1 MGDTQA
7 MAYRVGIPYG
17 AYWSTPFARWQ
28 GSFANLNSVEMAA
41 HVAGRELEKRSIAGD
56 IFDYGVLGMTV
67 PQHHSFYGLPW
78 LLGMIGAPEVGGP
91 TINQACATGTR
102 ALLAA
107 AQEIGSG
114 LATTA
119 LVVACDRTSNGPHI
133 YYPNAGAPGGTGASE
148 DWVLDN
154 FSCDPLGGH
163 AMIDTAENIAGK
175 HRIATERQHALV
187 LRRQAQYQDALA
199 DGRAFQKRY
208 MTLPFEVPAPNYR
221 KTATTLDTDEGV
233 VASTEDGLA
242 KLRPVRENGSV
253 TYGAQTYPADGSA
266 AIIVT
271 TPERAAELSTDAN
284 VVVEILGFGM
294 ARTELGFMPEA
305 TIPAARRALDQAGRT
320 IGDMDAIKSHNPF
333 AVNDIVFAEETG
345 ADLDAMNNY
354 GCSLIWGHPQGPTA
368 LRAIIELIEE
378 LAMRGGGHGLFE
390 GCAAG
395 DTAMAAVVRVG
406 DRS

>member
-1 MGDTQA
+1 MTYLAQ
-7 MAYRVGIPYG
+7 IPYG

-41 HVAGRELEKRSIAGD
+41 HVAKRELDRRAIGAER
-56 IFDYGVLGMTV
+56 FDYGVLGMTV

-78 LLGMIGAPEVGGP
+78 LMGLIGAPEVAGP

-107 AQEIGSG
+107 AQEIESG

-119 LVVACDRTSNGPHI
+119 LVMTCDRTSNGPHV
-133 YYPNAGAPGGTGASE
+133 YYPNPKAPGGTGASE

-163 AMIDTAENIAGK
+163 AMIDTAENVAAK
-175 HRIATERQHALV
+175 HQVTTAEQHALV
-187 LRRQAQYQDALA
+187 LRRQAQYQAALA
-199 DGRAFQKRY
+199 DDRAFQKRY
-208 MTLPFEVPAPNYR
+208 MTLPFEVPAANYR
-221 KTATTLDTDEGV
+221 KVAGQLEGDEGV
-233 VASTEDGLA
+233 VPSTEDGLA
-242 KLRPVRENGSV
+242 KLRPVRDGGSV

-266 AIIVT
+266 AIVVT
-271 TPERAAELSTDAN
+271 TPERAEELSADAN
-284 VVVEILGFGM
+284 VTVEILGFGL
-294 ARTELGFMPEA
+294 ARTELAYMPEA
-305 TIPAARRALDQAGRT
+305 TIPAARRALDQAALG
-320 IGDMDAIKSHNPF
+320 ISDMDAIKSHNPF
-333 AVNDIVFAEETG
+333 AVNDIVFAKETG

-354 GCSLIWGHPQGPTA
+354 GCPLIWGHPQGPTA

-378 LAMRGGGHGLFE
+378 LALRGGGCGLFE

-395 DTAMAAVVRVG
+395 DTAMAAVLRVA
-406 DRS
+406 DR